1 MILTI
6 IPGNTSI
13 VMWFSKNMANSMR
26 YPMLVSD
33 SEVKPQDAV
42 RREQKARSTVLVT
55 GTDAT
60 SA

>member
-26 YPMLVSD
+26 CPMLVSD
-33 SEVKPQDAV
+33 SEVKPLGAV
-42 RREQKARSTVLVT
+42 LKEMKARCMVLET
-55 GTDAT
+55 GVDAT
-60 SA
+60 TV